1 MLRPVSLPVGCNK
14 DRKSFLEE
22 WTYLLFNYLFVYF
35 GESVKYAYWAKIFS
49 TVRIGSPLSR
59 GVTAAFFARSGNVL
73 LRMLMFM
80 AFASGTDSSL
90 ATKWTSLGG
99 ILSSPVD
106 FLSFI
111 ARKSRRT
118 SSVETS

>member
-1 MLRPVSLPVGCNK
+1 MLTG
-14 DRKSFLEE
+14 RKF
-22 WTYLLFNYLFVYF
+22 
-35 GESVKYAYWAKIFS
+35 FS

-59 GVTAAFFARSGNVL
+59 GVTAAFFARSGNLL
-73 LRMLMFM
+73 LRMLMFI
-80 AFASGTDSSL
+80 AFVSGTDSSL
-90 ATKWTSLGG
+90 AAKWTSLGG